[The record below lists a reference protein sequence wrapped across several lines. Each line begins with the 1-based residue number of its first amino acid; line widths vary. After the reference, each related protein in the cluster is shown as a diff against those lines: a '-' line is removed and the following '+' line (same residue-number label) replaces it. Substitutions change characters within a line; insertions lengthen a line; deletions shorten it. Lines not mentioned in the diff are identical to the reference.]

1 MIHSLCNWKVCLL
14 IPLTH
19 LAHLLPLP
27 LATTTLFFVS
37 VSMWFFWFVFS
48 FVFKFH
54 IEMKVY
60 HLSFSDLFPI
70 ASCPKFM

>member
-1 MIHSLCNWKVCLL
+1 MTHLLCNWKVCLL

-27 LATTTLFFVS
+27 LATLFFVS
-37 VSMWFFWFVFS
+37 VSLCFLG
-48 FVFKFH
+48 FVFKFY
-54 IEMKVY
+54 IEVKAC

-70 ASCPKFM
+70 ASCPQFM